1 MLLAL
6 LFAFDFTAP
15 ADWMARN
22 AALLQQ
28 RSLAAVVLPGS
39 HDAASYSLGRDSP
52 VCAARVNRF
61 AGLASFIAAPRA
73 RTQEVSLTAQLEG
86 GVRYLDLRVCAVP
99 GTTRRFF
106 VHHTFLGAPL
116 DEALQ
121 QVDAFSR
128 AHPREILLLD
138 FQHLHGFDDQ
148 DRQQLARDLEKRFA
162 GRLLPSDSRP
172 GALTV
177 SQLWDAHVGIV
188 VLMDKPPPSPHLFDR
203 TATLVSRWSNAK
215 SLAALV
221 KALPW
226 MMEAMET
233 KAAQQQ
239 MHVLQWQLTP
249 GLGQFLRH
257 PFSSLRDFAVG
268 TNRLIE
274 DGTLAKLLPGRH
286 INVVMTD
293 DAVKVAGAIARL
305 NEP

>member
-1 MLLAL
+1 MILAL
-6 LFAFDFTAP
+6 LLAFDFTAP

-39 HDAASYSLGRDSP
+39 HDAASYSLGRDSK
-52 VCAARVNRF
+52 VCAARTSSF
-61 AGLASFIAAPRA
+61 AGLASFVAAPRA

-116 DEALQ
+116 EDALQ

-138 FQHLHGFDDQ
+138 FQHLSGFDDQ
-148 DRQQLARDLEKRFA
+148 DRQQLAHDLEKRFA
-162 GRLLPSDSRP
+162 GRLLPVDTRP
-172 GALTV
+172 GSLTLT
-177 SQLWDAHVGIV
+177 QLWDAHVGIV

-215 SLAALV
+215 SLSALV

-226 MMEAMET
+226 MIEPHASEA
-233 KAAQQQ
+233 Q

-249 GLGQFLRH
+249 GVGQFLRH
-257 PFSSLRDFAVG
+257 PFSTLRDFAVG
-268 TNRLIE
+268 TNKLIE
-274 DGTLAKLLPGRH
+274 DGTLAKLMPARH
-286 INVVMTD
+286 MNVVMTD

-305 NEP
+305 NDQ

>member
-6 LFAFDFTAP
+6 LLAFDFTAP

-52 VCAARVNRF
+52 VCAARLNRF
-61 AGLASFIAAPRA
+61 AGLASFVAAPRA
-73 RTQEVSLTAQLEG
+73 RTQGVSLTAQLEG

-99 GTTRRFF
+99 GATRRFF

-116 DEALQ
+116 EDALQ

-138 FQHLHGFDDQ
+138 FQHLSGFDDQ
-148 DRQQLARDLEKRFA
+148 DRQQLARDLEQRFA
-162 GRLLPSDSRP
+162 GRLLPAGTRP
-172 GALTV
+172 GALTL
-177 SQLWDAHVGIV
+177 SQLWDARVGV
-188 VLMDKPPPSPHLFDR
+188 VLLMDKPPASPHLFDR

-215 SLAALV
+215 SLSALLT
-221 KALPW
+221 ALPW
-226 MMEAMET
+226 MTESQAPEA
-233 KAAQQQ
+233 Q

-249 GLGQFLRH
+249 GVGQFLRH
-257 PFSSLRDFAVG
+257 PFSTLRDFAAG
-268 TNRLIE
+268 TNELIE
-274 DGTLAKLLPGRH
+274 DGTLAKLLPARH
-286 INVVMTD
+286 MNVVMTD

-305 NEP
+305 NER

>member
-6 LFAFDFTAP
+6 LLAFDFTAP

-52 VCAARVNRF
+52 VCAARTSRF
-61 AGLASFIAAPRA
+61 AGLASFVAAPRA

-116 DEALQ
+116 EGALQ

-138 FQHLHGFDDQ
+138 FQHLSGFDDQ

-162 GRLLPSDSRP
+162 GRLLPTDARP
-172 GALTV
+172 GALTL
-177 SQLWDAHVGIV
+177 SQLWDAHVGVV

-215 SLAALV
+215 SLSALV

-226 MMEAMET
+226 MIEPHASEA
-233 KAAQQQ
+233 Q

-249 GLGQFLRH
+249 GVGQFLRH
-257 PFSSLRDFAVG
+257 PFSTLRDFAVG
-268 TNRLIE
+268 TNQLIE
-274 DGTLAKLLPGRH
+274 DGTLAKLMPARH
-286 INVVMTD
+286 MNVVMTD

-305 NEP
+305 NDQ